1 MATLESL
8 LSKLPVVASVQLT
21 LELSTRLSPVI
32 VQHLNHTTAAPHQ
45 TPPTSLINSVSLSN
59 AHQELH
65 SLHLCISCANP
76 GIATQLRHS
85 HSSLLE
91 RLNHAVV
98 QDLSLCQLLR
108 ASLQKT
114 SYQTPASAQTISIAS
129 LSVSVLATAKVAL
142 SNIDGNESV
151 YKATDTNHHAPHL
164 SAGSQLN
171 TQLNTHLSQQSKEN
185 QHKSAELI
193 AQLSNHIIDPDL
205 SASLQRLAAT
215 LRDSANQT

>member
-8 LSKLPVVASVQLT
+8 LNKLPVVASVQLT

-32 VQHLNHTTAAPHQ
+32 VQHLNHTSAATHQ

-98 QDLSLCQLLR
+98 QDLSLCQRLR
-108 ASLQKT
+108 ASLEKT
-114 SYQTPASAQTISIAS
+114 SYQTSASAQTISIAS
-129 LSVSVLATAKVAL
+129 LTISVLATAKVDL
-142 SNIDGNESV
+142 SNLDGNESV
-151 YKATDTNHHAPHL
+151 YKATDTNHQAPQL
-164 SAGSQLN
+164 SADSQLN
-171 TQLNTHLSQQSKEN
+171 TQLSQESKEN
-185 QHKSAELI
+185 QRKSAALI
-193 AQLSNHIIDPDL
+193 AQLSNHIVDPDL